1 MEPIINCSNCKTEF
15 FRRRLQCP
23 SCGQVGISKLYKYVS
38 YSERSLSILIN
49 KQIWC
54 PKAKSLN
61 DPFEFHFDLTQDSIG
76 GIPIDRTSLE
86 NAKNDVKE
94 MPVICFSEV
103 NDDILMWSH
112 YSQGHTGFCIE
123 FERKEDNY
131 LGMWDSC
138 APVIYNFDNQVLS
151 FTPQQ
156 LENSESFTKIAT
168 SKSPHWGY
176 EKEWRLIARREFAD
190 ILVPLPAPISCIIF
204 GCNMSI
210 NERKAIARILGPD
223 MKYVKAKKKKK
234 EFALSRIPID
244 FNDIINAF

>member
-1 MEPIINCSNCKTEF
+1 MEPIINCSNCKTEYP
-15 FRRRLQCP
+15 RRRLKCP
-23 SCGQVGISKLYKYVS
+23 SCGHVGISKLYKYVS

-76 GIPIDRTSLE
+76 GIPIDQTSLE
-86 NAKNDVKE
+86 NAKKDVKE

-112 YSQGHTGFCIE
+112 YTQGHTGFCIE
-123 FERKEDNY
+123 FERKEDND

-138 APVIYNFDNQVLS
+138 APIVYNSDNQVLI

-156 LENSESFTKIAT
+156 LKNSESFTKIAT
-168 SKSPHWGY
+168 SKSPYWGY
-176 EKEWRLIARREFAD
+176 EKEWRLIAHHDLAD
-190 ILVPLPAPISCIIF
+190 KLIPLPVPISRIIF
-204 GCNMSI
+204 GCNMGI
-210 NERKAIARILGPD
+210 NERKTIARILGPD
-223 MKYVKAKKKKK
+223 MKYAEAKKKKT
-234 EFALSRIPID
+234 EFALSITPIE
-244 FNDIINAF
+244 FNDIISAF

>member
-1 MEPIINCSNCKTEF
+1 
-15 FRRRLQCP
+15 
-23 SCGQVGISKLYKYVS
+23 VS

-49 KQIWC
+49 KQLWC

-61 DPFEFHFDLTQDSIG
+61 DPFEFHFNLAQNSIG
-76 GIPIDRTSLE
+76 GIPIDQISIEGTKD
-86 NAKNDVKE
+86 AIKE

-112 YSQGHTGFCIE
+112 YTHGHIGFCIE

-138 APVIYNFDNQVLS
+138 VPVIYNSDKQVLS

-156 LENSESFTKIAT
+156 LEKPDSFTKIAT

-176 EKEWRLIARREFAD
+176 EKEWRLIGRHDLAD
-190 ILVPLPAPISCIIF
+190 KLIPLPAPISRIIF
-204 GCNMSI
+204 GCKMGI
-210 NERKAIARILGPD
+210 DERKTIARILGSN
-223 MKYVKAKKKKK
+223 MRYAEAKKIIT
-234 EFALSRIPID
+234 EFALSIVSIE
-244 FNDIINAF
+244 FSDIINAF